1 MTVELIATIQVFQ
14 GEKADVKPAD
24 ATIGSKFNETDGIQ
38 WVRTTAGW
46 EPDVNYLATIA
57 QNTNAIVQG
66 LSQAHRDSGKVLEAV
81 KRITK
86 RP

>member
-14 GEKADVKPAD
+14 GLKDDSKPED
-24 ATIGSKFNETDGIQ
+24 APIGSRFQEIDGIE
-38 WVRTTAGW
+38 WVRHEGQW
-46 EPDVNYLATIA
+46 QPSPNYLEQIV

-66 LSQAHRDSGKVLEAV
+66 LSQAHRDSGKVENAI

-86 RP
+86 R

>member
-14 GEKADVKPAD
+14 GLKEDAKPDD
-24 ATIGSKFNETDGIQ
+24 APVGSRFHEIDGIE
-38 WVRTTAGW
+38 WVRHEDQWQAA
-46 EPDVNYLATIA
+46 PNYLKQIVL
-57 QNTNAIVQG
+57 NTNAIVQG

-86 RP
+86 R